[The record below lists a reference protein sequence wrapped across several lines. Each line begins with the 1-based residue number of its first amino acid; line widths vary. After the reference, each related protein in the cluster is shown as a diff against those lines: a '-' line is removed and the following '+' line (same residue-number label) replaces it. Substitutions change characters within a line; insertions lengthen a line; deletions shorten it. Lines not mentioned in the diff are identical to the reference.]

1 MPPVLSKILDVKQF
15 MLKSTKRKVIS
26 GAVIAV
32 ILYLLKIRLTKSKT
46 ENMKVKRDEK
56 KGKGN
61 VDRMFLKRILKL
73 LKIVIPRLNSPE
85 ILDLVLLTASLVAR
99 TFLSIYVANVN
110 GQIVRAIIEQNLNMF
125 LQRILKLGVVAIP
138 ASFVNSFLDY
148 LNKSLAIRFRKRLT
162 QHFHDIYLN
171 DMIFY
176 QLSNLDSRVA
186 NPDQRLT
193 ADIEKWANSLSQ
205 IYSNF
210 SKPVLDI
217 ILFSR
222 KLAELVGYQGPMY
235 VILYYLI
242 SGFLLRFLSPPFG
255 KLTAIEQRLEGD
267 YRACHSDLVYHS
279 EEIAFYRG
287 HAWEK
292 TRITNS
298 FNNLIGH
305 TGQIILKRLYMG
317 VFDSMLVKYGAVMV
331 GYAVVGLP
339 VFGSR
344 REEYLKSV
352 NNDPSTITRDYVRNS
367 SLLINLAKAI
377 GRLVVSYKEIQQL
390 AGYTTLVAELD
401 EVLKDLING
410 KYMRTM
416 LQSNENQPGY
426 FAQKQS
432 LVSMNRGQ
440 IVETENTIKFEEVP
454 IISPNNDILAQK
466 MTFEIQPNM
475 NCIVTGP
482 NGCGKSSLFRILGG
496 LWPISSGKLYR
507 PHIDKL
513 FYIPQRPYLP
523 AGTLRDQIIYPHT
536 KLQMLRKKVSDDDLT
551 ELLRLVH
558 LDYLVARE
566 GGYDK
571 CNDWNDVL
579 SGGEK
584 QRIAMAR
591 LFYHKPVFAI
601 LDECTS
607 AVSMDVEA
615 TLYQTAKML
624 GITLFTVSHRPSL
637 FKHHD
642 YMIQFDGEQGWNF
655 KKIEHSSE

>member
-26 GAVIAV
+26 GAIIAV

-61 VDRMFLKRILKL
+61 VDRMFLKRIFKL
-73 LKIVIPRLNSPE
+73 IKIVIPRLNSPE
-85 ILDLVLLTASLVAR
+85 ILDLILLTASLVAR

-162 QHFHDIYLN
+162 SHFHDIYLN

-352 NNDPSTITRDYVRNS
+352 NNDASAITRDYVRNS

-536 KLQMLRKKVSDDDLT
+536 KLQMLRKKVTDDDLT

-558 LDYLVARE
+558 LDYLVVRE